1 MLWLECVKKN
11 YCKIAW
17 FLYLPFFL
25 QRRRRKINGTAS
37 TECVESSIK
46 NDLAD
51 AISTPFSKAVY
62 NLQNQNGF
70 CCSEYEI
77 VSILQGPLLFFAIL
91 ICSSLY
97 SLKIMRWKCCWQFSW
112 PTKVLVISK
121 IMLVWIFNKILY
133 LVKW

>member
-1 MLWLECVKKN
+1 MV
-11 YCKIAW
+11 
-17 FLYLPFFL
+17 LPP
-25 QRRRRKINGTAS
+25 

-77 VSILQGPLLFFAIL
+77 ASILQGPLLFFAIVL
-91 ICSSLY
+91 FAL
-97 SLKIMRWKCCWQFSW
+97 
-112 PTKVLVISK
+112 PTRNIEVK
-121 IMLVWIFNKILY
+121 MLLTIFMTH
-133 LVKW
+133 

>member
-1 MLWLECVKKN
+1 MLWLECVKKELLQN
-11 YCKIAW
+11 SMV
-17 FLYLPFFL
+17 FVFTLFS

-97 SLKIMRWKCCWQFSW
+97 SLE
-112 PTKVLVISK
+112 
-121 IMLVWIFNKILY
+121 ILR
-133 LVKW
+133 